1 MIKTIEK
8 RICDVCTREVKEF
21 AGDLVLDYMD
31 HDSTGCY
38 YPVIVERKEICID
51 CCRKLN
57 KIITE
62 AFKEI
67 PEC

>member
-8 RICDVCTREVKEF
+8 RICDVCTREVNAF
-21 AGDLVLDYMD
+21 AGNLVLDYMD
-31 HDSTGCY
+31 HDYTGCG
-38 YPVIVERKEICID
+38 YPVRIERKEICID
-51 CCRKLN
+51 CCRTLN

-67 PEC
+67 PAL